1 MISRKDLFSLSL
13 FSILI
18 EVWVFPAAV
27 IAQTSPPDIPCN
39 ETSLLSTYIPPVFP
53 LQSNHSLGP
62 ILSAK
67 SVIALDI
74 DSGAILYEKNV
85 YERLPIASI
94 TKIMTAVVT
103 LENIQDLEQEVS
115 IPKQVSTIV
124 PSKMNLLPGDVLSIH
139 QLLLGALI
147 HSANDAAYVL
157 STLLPDFMEQMNKKA
172 HDLHLLDSHFS
183 NPIGWDEDEN
193 YSSAY
198 DLSKLMLYA
207 LQKPLIYEAIST
219 QKTTITSQKGRIYK
233 VENTNQ
239 LFGSFLD
246 EIGGKTGTTDNA
258 GPSLINIFRTA
269 NKHRIMTIV
278 LNSKNRYAETKILSF
293 WIMKNFEWK

>member
-1 MISRKDLFSLSL
+1 MMFRKDLFVVVL
-13 FSILI
+13 FFILI
-18 EVWVFPAAV
+18 ETWGAPLQGR
-27 IAQTSPPDIPCN
+27 AQTFPPDIPGN
-39 ETSLLSTYIPPVFP
+39 DISLLSTYTPPVFP
-53 LQSNHSLGP
+53 YKVNHSLGP
-62 ILSAK
+62 VLSAK
-67 SVIALDI
+67 SAMALDI

-115 IPKQVSTIV
+115 IPKQVSTIE
-124 PSKMNLLPGDVLSIH
+124 PSKMNLLPGDILSIH

-157 STLLPDFMEQMNKKA
+157 STILPDFVEQMNKKA
-172 HDLHLLDSHFS
+172 YELHLFDSHFS

-219 QKTTITSQKGRIYK
+219 PKTTLTSQKGNSYTI
-233 VENTNQ
+233 ENTNK

-246 EIGGKTGTTDNA
+246 EIGGKTGTTDHA

-269 NKHRIMTIV
+269 NKHRVMTIV
-278 LNSKNRYAETKILSF
+278 LNSKDRYAETKILSF
-293 WIMKNFEWK
+293 WIMKTFEWK